1 MQLSPSYHNQRA
13 PTGAPG
19 GGLLTIFP
27 TIHILRVIHV
37 SDVEESV
44 KMELVVSSEWVDPR
58 VTFFNLNDEDALNAL
73 STRDTERLWVPEVHF
88 LNAHDGAAKALH
100 KKAYAVRSG
109 NASLRD
115 FNAVDMGEGSATL
128 VSDGDENELRTNLD
142 FIKISDVIT
151 ILLQM
156 LFTRATQLGFT
167 WTCCSWTNSRVI

>member
-27 TIHILRVIHV
+27 TIRILRVIHV

-58 VTFFNLNDEDALNAL
+58 VTFFNLNDEEALNAL

-115 FNAVDMGEGSATL
+115 FNAVDMGEGSAT
-128 VSDGDENELRTNLD
+128 
-142 FIKISDVIT
+142 
-151 ILLQM
+151 
-156 LFTRATQLGFT
+156 
-167 WTCCSWTNSRVI
+167 C